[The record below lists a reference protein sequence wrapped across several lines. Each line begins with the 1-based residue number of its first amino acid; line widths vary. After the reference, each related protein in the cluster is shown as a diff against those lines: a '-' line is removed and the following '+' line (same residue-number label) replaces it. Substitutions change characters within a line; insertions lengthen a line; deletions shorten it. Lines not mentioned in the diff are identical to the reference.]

1 MSAAAAAPA
10 AGYCAVC
17 GIAAQMVCTGC
28 RKMFYCDKKHQRQ
41 HWKTHKS
48 VCTTLAS
55 ATPAAAKQHSAKHVL
70 LVHNCGSLGDWYSER
85 LLKHKWLKDC
95 SLGNDICSQCVTIY
109 CSNEPLNAAP
119 RKRRILRTA

>member
-1 MSAAAAAPA
+1 MSAAAAPA

-28 RKMFYCDKKHQRQ
+28 RTMFYCDRKHQRQ

-55 ATPAAAKQHSAKHVL
+55 ATPAAAKQESAKDVL
-70 LVHNCGSLGDWYSER
+70 LIRNCGGLGDWYADR
-85 LLKHKWLKDC
+85 LMKHKWLKGC
-95 SLGNDICSQCVTIY
+95 SSGSAMRLIN
-109 CSNEPLNAAP
+109 
-119 RKRRILRTA
+119 